1 MENLIAPLTKI
12 GRYLLALPMTVFGL
26 LHFMGAEQMAGMV
39 PVPGGV
45 IWVYVTGIA
54 LVAAGV
60 AIILQKKARL
70 AAALLAILVLIFV
83 LTIHLPAVLTGGDG
97 GQMAMAG
104 LLKDLAIAGGAL
116 VYAGTQPAE

>member
-12 GRYLLALPMTVFGL
+12 GRYLLALPMAVFGL

-83 LTIHLPAVLTGGDG
+83 LTIHLPAVLAGGDG

>member
-1 MENLIAPLTKI
+1 MEKLIAPLTQI
-12 GRYLLALPMTVFGL
+12 GRFLLALPMIVFGL
-26 LHFMGAEQMAGMV
+26 LHFMGADKMAGMV

-45 IWVYVTGIA
+45 IWVYVSGIA

-83 LTIHLPAVLTGGDG
+83 LTIHLPAVLAGGDG

-116 VYAGTQPAE
+116 IYAGTQPAE